1 MKMDLDLKRDCTF
14 DGSEDGQ
21 GEAAVICI
29 NLSRPR
35 VR

>member
-1 MKMDLDLKRDCTF
+1 MDLDLRRDCTF
-14 DGSEDGQ
+14 NGSEDGQ

-35 VR
+35 GR